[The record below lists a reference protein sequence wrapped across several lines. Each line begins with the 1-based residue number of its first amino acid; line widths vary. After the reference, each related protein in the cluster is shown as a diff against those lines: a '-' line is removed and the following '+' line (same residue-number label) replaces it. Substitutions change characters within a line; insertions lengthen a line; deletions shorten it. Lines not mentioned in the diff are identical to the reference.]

1 MLFMPMYLYQ
11 QASSLNNWPFA
22 AAIAIVFLLV
32 AVLACV
38 TLLNLVGRL
47 SRGYAQA

>member
-22 AAIAIVFLLV
+22 AAIAIVFLV